1 MFLSIKDLS
10 VKIED
15 KKILNGVNLNINKG
29 EVHAIMGPN
38 GCGKSTLANVLAG
51 KEDYDILSGEISY
64 PSLTTVEKNRSQI
77 GSLAAKSL
85 IEKIEAPVEWQTK
98 KIILPCKLIER
109 GSSGPVREKK

>member
-1 MFLSIKDLS
+1 MFALEALHKTNEKWIKVPDDRS
-10 VKIED
+10 GIGRD
-15 KKILNGVNLNINKG
+15 G
-29 EVHAIMGPN
+29 
-38 GCGKSTLANVLAG
+38 
-51 KEDYDILSGEISY
+51 ILSGEISY
-64 PSLTTVEKNRSQI
+64 PTLTTVKKNRLQI